1 MGGDADGLERHGL
14 WQARRLVYH
23 GKPFPHFLTVGDGAS
38 GKEWKMKRVCYEISK
53 EEYERADDNPYKII
67 SEDIIMGYGCY
78 GAKLTEVDGKY
89 YLSYDIGSSCD

>member
-1 MGGDADGLERHGL
+1 MASEEISISRKAFPPLPHGGGRCLWKGL
-14 WQARRLVYH
+14 
-23 GKPFPHFLTVGDGAS
+23 
-38 GKEWKMKRVCYEISK
+38 KMNRVCYEISK